1 MTAPGDRAGVMR
13 PPGPA
18 GAFTLRDATPADV
31 PAVCALVRALAEYE
45 GKLAKFTAGEAD
57 FYRVLFGPRPYAQAI
72 VAEAQGRAVGVAL
85 YHTTISTFTCSPGY
99 FLEDIFVLPEMRGA
113 GLGRALF
120 AELARRLA
128 AEGGKQ
134 IDWRVLKWNAPSIAF
149 YQRLGAKGDP
159 GEWDMMSLSGD
170 ALARLTA

>member
-1 MTAPGDRAGVMR
+1 MSTQPG
-13 PPGPA
+13 
-18 GAFTLRDATPADV
+18 FTLRDATPADV
-31 PAVCALVRALAEYE
+31 PAVRALVRALAEYE
-45 GKLAKFTAGEAD
+45 HKLDKFTASEAD
-57 FYRVLFGPRPYAQAI
+57 YHRVLFGPRPYAQAI
-72 VAEAQGRAVGVAL
+72 LAEAGGQAVGVAL

-99 FLEDIFVLPEMRGA
+99 FLEDIFVSPALRGA

-120 AELARRLA
+120 AELARRLQ

>member
-1 MTAPGDRAGVMR
+1 VT
-13 PPGPA
+13 
-18 GAFTLRDATPADV
+18 AFTLRDATPEDV
-31 PAVCALVRALAEYE
+31 PVVHRLVRGLAEYE
-45 GKLAKFTAGEAD
+45 RKLDKFTATVAD
-57 FYRVLFGPRPYAQAI
+57 YHRVLFGPRPYAQAI
-72 VAEAQGRAVGVAL
+72 LAEAGGRVVGVAL

-99 FLEDIFVLPEMRGA
+99 FLEDLFIEAEQRGS
-113 GLGRALF
+113 GLGRAFF
-120 AELARRLA
+120 AELARRLK

-149 YQRLGAKGDP
+149 YQRLGAEGDP